1 MYPLIEQ
8 FGISSP
14 YGERPGGFHAGVDI
28 PCPIGTPIP
37 SPIDGIVQ
45 FEGYINAAVAGFSK
59 EIICIIQGSGYFI
72 VMGHLSQTLV
82 NQGQQVSR
90 GDIVAR
96 SGNSGYVL
104 PKPTPQNPTAG
115 QHLHIERRNGTKD
128 KNKGLSAYPAQDIT
142 PLLQAYGAEG
152 GVDDMTIEDY
162 VADIFDVIEDD
173 PHYSDRRSKEFKAHV
188 DYVRG
193 LDWAGRRAWVKDI
206 MRYNGVLNA
215 TYMRQH
221 LEADKAAAT
230 KLSDQERKDLEA
242 GRSFREL
249 VKGVK

>member
-1 MYPLIEQ
+1 MYLGQ
-8 FGISSP
+8 FPITSG
-14 YGERPGGFHAGVDI
+14 YGNRPGGFHYGVDI
-28 PCPIGTPIP
+28 GCPLNTPLPAVTNGT
-37 SPIDGIVQ
+37 IV
-45 FEGYINAAVAGFSK
+45 FEGYIPAAVAGWPK
-59 EIICIIQGSGYFI
+59 EIICILQADGFFVVY
-72 VMGHLSQTLV
+72 GHLSQTLV
-82 NQGQQVSR
+82 NTSQKVKR
-90 GDIVAR
+90 GEVIAR
-96 SGNSGYVL
+96 SGATGYAFG
-104 PKPTPQNPTAG
+104 P
-115 QHLHIERRNGTKD
+115 HLHIERRNGTQAS
-128 KNKGLSAYPAQDIT
+128 NQGLSAYPAQDIT

-221 LEADKAAAT
+221 LEANKAAT
-230 KLSDQERKDLEA
+230 PKLSDQEKKDLEA
-242 GRSFREL
+242 GRKFREL